1 MFIYYVTPSIETKN
15 PSYRF
20 ETVVLELVT
29 GRTPWKNGPRV
40 CLGFVFL
47 GGRFSSETVSNR
59 EPFLGRKMD
68 RFLWLDLIRQYINRH
83 GFEQIKF
90 INTGLYICTF
100 VLFHPPVNSAKISI
114 IGKERKKTKTFTF
127 TNKLLLNSQ
136 RLCVSW
142 EISGA
147 SQASNKPFLPT
158 WLAVSSSEQ
167 PNQSESNSAK
177 SSGVKLLKGSKLLK
191 PEARRAIKDLDE
203 WVHMSFML
211 YTYIYYL

>member
-68 RFLWLDLIRQYINRH
+68 RFLSLDLIRQYINRH

-114 IGKERKKTKTFTF
+114 IGKERKK
-127 TNKLLLNSQ
+127 Q
-136 RLCVSW
+136 RLSPLQTNCFSIPSDFV
-142 EISGA
+142 
-147 SQASNKPFLPT
+147 FLEKFQGLPKHPT
-158 WLAVSSSEQ
+158 NPSC
-167 PNQSESNSAK
+167 PP
-177 SSGVKLLKGSKLLK
+177 G
-191 PEARRAIKDLDE
+191 
-203 WVHMSFML
+203 
-211 YTYIYYL
+211 